1 VQTSNVLGLRLRLDP
16 TYARDL
22 AHSTTVSAMRLL
34 FLPPRLVLMLLVAM
48 GALHMLLP
56 GPTLLAF
63 PYTLVGAAVAALG
76 FALTLSGARLFA
88 RVGTNIRTF
97 NQPGVLVTDGPFRWS
112 RNPIYLGFVVL
123 LLGTAILLGTA
134 TPFIAPALFALIADR
149 WYIAFEERAMRER
162 FGADYAAYASRTR
175 RWL

>member
-1 VQTSNVLGLRLRLDP
+1 
-16 TYARDL
+16 
-22 AHSTTVSAMRLL
+22 MRMLL
-34 FLPPRLVLMLLVAM
+34 LPPRLVLMLLVAM

-76 FALTLSGARLFA
+76 LVLALSGARLFA
-88 RVGTNIRTF
+88 RVDTNIRTF
-97 NQPGVLVTDGPFRWS
+97 NEPGVLVTDGPFRWS

-123 LLGTAILLGTA
+123 LLGTAILLGTT
-134 TPFIAPALFALIADR
+134 TPFIAPALFAIVADR
-149 WYIAFEERAMRER
+149 WYIAFEERAMQQK
-162 FGADYAAYASRTR
+162 FGADYAAYMERTR